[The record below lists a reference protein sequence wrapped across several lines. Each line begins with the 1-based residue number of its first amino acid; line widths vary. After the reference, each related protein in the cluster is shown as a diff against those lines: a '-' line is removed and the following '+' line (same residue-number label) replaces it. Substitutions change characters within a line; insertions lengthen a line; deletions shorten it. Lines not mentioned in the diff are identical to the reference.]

1 MRVRALGRS
10 TAMLLA
16 LTCLVL
22 PASAATAIAT
32 LAWHARHTRH
42 APRSRSGAGA
52 TRALPRAL
60 SAAAKRA
67 RRADRILVSDAK
79 TLKRC
84 RSAHRRNPR
93 RCNAARRAV
102 QQAGTRLASDE
113 RRLARIARTSGK
125 ASRRTRTARSNPR
138 QAPQLTVSGQS
149 LRWTRVANIDTYVLM
164 RLVPGQAAQYS
175 VVSGISIMPPPVP
188 GVTVGYSVRTTAQ
201 GSAWST
207 EQSITYASAP
217 KPTDPQA
224 APVLSVSGQTLTW
237 NALAKVSTY
246 ILMSEVPGRAIQYSE
261 VSGTSI
267 TPPPVPGATV
277 RYSIRTAVEGSAW
290 APAVA
295 ISYPSAPSPAPTQPT
310 GPPRNSN
317 NVGPWLGLNGNSGYA
332 YLGGLADFTKDKIVY
347 DRSSGIEFIAG
358 EAASAQISTSA
369 GAGMIPV
376 VPIEYVG
383 NKGNWGTPDPNFP
396 HTTTQIN
403 SYVSGFITTARS
415 VLARDPAALLE
426 PMNEPAG
433 YTEPLFNAAEY
444 ANVIAALL
452 PEAAKAGIPL
462 SNIYVAAIGENCP
475 PAKGCEKNRWVTAMY
490 AAQPSLKTEVVG
502 WNFHPYGPPHGTDEW
517 NNYGIENLP
526 PVRSTMTS
534 GQNNIII
541 SEVGYEGNTTES
553 AKQLTEM
560 LNIALS
566 YHEEGW
572 LKALIVYSRGVGG
585 WAMQEPSGSLTGMGE
600 ALVAFAE
607 AHG

>member
-1 MRVRALGRS
+1 MPATPGIPPDPARAL
-10 TAMLLA
+10 
-16 LTCLVL
+16 
-22 PASAATAIAT
+22 
-32 LAWHARHTRH
+32 ARPV
-42 APRSRSGAGA
+42 AV
-52 TRALPRAL
+52 PRAL
-60 SAAAKRA
+60 SAAATRA
-67 RRADRILVSDAK
+67 RRADHILVSDAK

-84 RSAHRRNPR
+84 LSTHRRHPR
-93 RCNAARRAV
+93 RCNGARRAV

-113 RRLARIARTSGK
+113 RRLAKIARTSGK

-149 LRWTRVANIDTYVLM
+149 LRWTRVANIDTYVLV
-164 RLVPGQAAQYS
+164 RLVPGQTAQYS
-175 VVSGISIMPPPVP
+175 VVSGLSIMPPPVP

-217 KPTDPQA
+217 KPTDPQT
-224 APVLSVSGQTLTW
+224 APVLTVSGRTLTW
-237 NALAKVSTY
+237 NALAKVNTY
-246 ILMSEVPGRAIQYSE
+246 ILMSEVPGRATQYSE

-295 ISYPSAPSPAPTQPT
+295 ISYPSAPSPVPTQPT

-317 NVGPWLGLNGNSGYA
+317 NFGPWLGLNGNSGSYR
-332 YLGGLADFTKDKIVY
+332 GGLADFTKDKIVY
-347 DRSSGIEFIAG
+347 DRSSGIEFFAG
-358 EAASAQISTSA
+358 EEASAQVSTSA

-376 VPIEYVG
+376 VTIEYVG
-383 NKGNWGTPDPNFP
+383 YKGNWGTPDPNFP
-396 HTTTQIN
+396 HTTTQIS
-403 SYVSGFITTARS
+403 SYVSGFITTAKS
-415 VLARDPAALLE
+415 VLAKDPAALLE
-426 PMNEPAG
+426 PMNEPWG
-433 YTEPLFNAAEY
+433 YTEPSFNATEY

-452 PEAAKAGIPL
+452 PEASRAGIPL
-462 SNIYVAAIGENCP
+462 SDIYVGAIGQNCP
-475 PAKGCEKNRWVTAMY
+475 PSGFCEKNGWVRAMY

-502 WNFHPYGPPHGTDEW
+502 WNFHPYGPPHGADEW

-560 LNIALS
+560 LNTALS

-572 LKALIVYSRGVGG
+572 LKALIVYSRGIGG
-585 WAMQEPSGSLTGMGE
+585 WAMQEPNGSLTGMGE